1 MTRWRAEVDISS
13 IPDEILLAE
22 SARRM
27 RSRQVIPLRAKV
39 LRQCP
44 KCGEAYG
51 TSELRKHVPRCVP
64 TVKTSSET
72 NPYRKIRVVSSVEDQ
87 EAENYRYWQSLP
99 IEERLSAVAEVTKSA
114 YALKGVHPRAIR
126 RHEGSSSRIS
136 RVRS

>member
-1 MTRWRAEVDISS
+1 MTIWTTEFDISS

-27 RSRQVIPLRAKV
+27 RARQVIPPRAKV

-44 KCGEAYG
+44 KCGDAYG
-51 TSELRKHVPRCVP
+51 TSELRKHIPRCVP
-64 TVKTSSET
+64 TVKTLER
-72 NPYRKIRVVSSVEDQ
+72 NPYRMIRVVSSVEDQ
-87 EAENYRYWQSLP
+87 EVENYRYWQSLP
-99 IEERLSAVAEVTKSA
+99 IDERLSAVAEVSKSA

-126 RHEGSSSRIS
+126 RHEGSASRIS